1 IIQNNQRME
10 NIHSSVNTLIEK
22 SVSENY
28 QLKQDYKSV
37 SNKLNEINNSIN
49 LKNKDIELISSN
61 IKNIKN
67 ASELSLNESVATRA
81 VIEGIINKEKF

>member
-1 IIQNNQRME
+1 
-10 NIHSSVNTLIEK
+10 
-22 SVSENY
+22 
-28 QLKQDYKSV
+28 KQDYKSV